1 MKSRGRH
8 ALPKEFPPYKLQIQ
22 SVPVHQPAS
31 KHNLNKIL
39 ALLVA
44 CARVS
49 SVRACAIR
57 THVYTQTQRTNLG
70 AQVVVDPASL
80 ELVPRELESRLPT
93 RGGSNGA
100 AKHEGVLVHMVYRE
114 TPVGCLAARI
124 RDRYYAGLIG

>member
-1 MKSRGRH
+1 MKSRGRQ

-31 KHNLNKIL
+31 KHNLSKIL

-49 SVRACAIR
+49 SVQYVR
-57 THVYTQTQRTNLG
+57 THAYTHAHTLKTNLR

>member
-1 MKSRGRH
+1 M
-8 ALPKEFPPYKLQIQ
+8 
-22 SVPVHQPAS
+22 
-31 KHNLNKIL
+31 
-39 ALLVA
+39 
-44 CARVS
+44 
-49 SVRACAIR
+49 RACAIR

>member
-1 MKSRGRH
+1 M
-8 ALPKEFPPYKLQIQ
+8 
-22 SVPVHQPAS
+22 PVHQPAS
-31 KHNLNKIL
+31 KHNLSKIL

-44 CARVS
+44 RAREFQARV
-49 SVRACAIR
+49 CNMTCTHR
-57 THVYTQTQRTNLG
+57 TKLR

-80 ELVPRELESRLPT
+80 ELVPRELESRLP